1 MASLTQKM
9 NRRLALDRVMQNIY
23 RVLEDEKQEITFD
36 EIEEF
41 IHNQL
46 KFFRERKIIT
56 AYSVERTGNIHFD
69 VKIVP

>member
-46 KFFRERKIIT
+46 KFLRERKIIT
-56 AYSVERTGNIHFD
+56 AYFVS
-69 VKIVP
+69 